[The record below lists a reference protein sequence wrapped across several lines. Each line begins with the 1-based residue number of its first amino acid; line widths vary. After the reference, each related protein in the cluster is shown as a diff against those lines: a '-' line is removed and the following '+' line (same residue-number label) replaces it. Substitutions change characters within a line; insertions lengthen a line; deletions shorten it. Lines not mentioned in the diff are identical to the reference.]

1 MILIADSGSTNTDW
15 AILKKSETFRFQ
27 SIGLNP
33 YFLNEEQITNA
44 ILTNFPIEIN
54 PAEIQQIY
62 FYGSGCG
69 SDKTKPIIYNALN
82 KLFLKSTIKIDTDLM
97 AAAKALFLDQKGIA
111 AILGTGSNSCLYD
124 GQKIIENLPSL
135 GFILSDEGG
144 SVHMGKLL
152 ITDYLNGQLP
162 EDLHKKLCNQFSLN
176 KEAVLSKLYKESN
189 PNLFLSSFGVFLH
202 QYIQSEYI
210 QTLIETSFSQFFEKY
225 IYKYTNYTD
234 YTLRITGSTGFFFK
248 DQLMRS
254 AQTHSIHIDEVIQKP
269 IEKLIAYHNAS
280 N

>member
-97 AAAKALFLDQKGIA
+97 A
-111 AILGTGSNSCLYD
+111 
-124 GQKIIENLPSL
+124 
-135 GFILSDEGG
+135 
-144 SVHMGKLL
+144 
-152 ITDYLNGQLP
+152 
-162 EDLHKKLCNQFSLN
+162 
-176 KEAVLSKLYKESN
+176 
-189 PNLFLSSFGVFLH
+189 
-202 QYIQSEYI
+202 
-210 QTLIETSFSQFFEKY
+210 
-225 IYKYTNYTD
+225 
-234 YTLRITGSTGFFFK
+234 
-248 DQLMRS
+248 
-254 AQTHSIHIDEVIQKP
+254 
-269 IEKLIAYHNAS
+269 
-280 N
+280 

>member
-135 GFILSDEGG
+135 GFILGDEGG

-210 QTLIETSFSQFFEKY
+210 QTLIETSFSQFFVKY

>member
-97 AAAKALFLDQKGIA
+97 AAAKALFFNQKGIA

-124 GQKIIENLPSL
+124 GQQIIENLPSL
-135 GFILSDEGG
+135 GFILGDEGG
-144 SVHMGKLL
+144 SIHMGKLL
-152 ITDYLNGQLP
+152 ITDYLNDQIP
-162 EDLHKKLCNQFSLN
+162 KDLHKILSSQFSLN
-176 KEAVLSKLYKESN
+176 QEVILSRLYKEPY
-189 PNLFLSSFGVFLH
+189 PNRFLSSFGGFLH
-202 QYIQSEYI
+202 KNIQSEYI
-210 QTLIETSFSQFFEKY
+210 QTLIKKSFSSFLEMY
-225 IYKYTNYTD
+225 ICKYTNYKN
-234 YTLRITGSTGFFFK
+234 YPLRITGSTGFFFK
-248 DQLMRS
+248 DQLIHT
-254 AQTHSIHIDEVIQKP
+254 AQPLGIHIDEVIQKP
-269 IEKLIAYHNAS
+269 IDKLIIYYNTR

>member
-135 GFILSDEGG
+135 GFILGDEGG